1 MSAATPDKLTDR
13 AVLLVISIGLILIIG
28 GIILGI
34 FMAPRG
40 VKVAELPNWAENVL
54 VSIGTAAILKLGDC
68 LAALVQ
74 LSTGKSVERLGNQ
87 LGQSQPISDT
97 PQPVTVEN
105 TPEDP
110 VQTTEAKP

>member
-1 MSAATPDKLTDR
+1 MTPPADKLTDR
-13 AVLLVISIGLILIIG
+13 SVLLVISVGLILIIG

-34 FMAPRG
+34 FLSPRG
-40 VKVAELPNWAENVL
+40 TDVGELPNWAENVL

-97 PQPVTVEN
+97 PQPVVVANTDAQPVPVE
-105 TPEDP
+105 P
-110 VQTTEAKP
+110 QR